1 MHVSF
6 KVSKWHKKRV
16 KKENEWDR
24 KTWFC
29 PQNGDEQFWKE
40 KFHVAN
46 GKAQHA
52 PMNGPVF
59 FLSEGV
65 GGRGGR
71 IFWFFSLLLN
81 VFSSCS
87 Y

>member
-1 MHVSF
+1 
-6 KVSKWHKKRV
+6 
-16 KKENEWDR
+16 
-24 KTWFC
+24 
-29 PQNGDEQFWKE
+29 
-40 KFHVAN
+40 
-46 GKAQHA
+46 
-52 PMNGPVF
+52 MNGPVF